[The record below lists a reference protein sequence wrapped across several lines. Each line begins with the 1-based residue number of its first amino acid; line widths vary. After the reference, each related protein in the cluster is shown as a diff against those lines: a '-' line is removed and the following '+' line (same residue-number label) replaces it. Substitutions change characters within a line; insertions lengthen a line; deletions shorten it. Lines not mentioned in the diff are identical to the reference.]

1 MEASQLDMAI
11 QALQALFEWHRL
23 AILVFGVLLGLAI
36 GVMPG
41 LGGVVALAVL
51 IPFTYNMDPQAA
63 FALLLGVAAVTTTSD
78 LIPAVLFGVP
88 GTVGAAA
95 TILDGHSMAQR
106 GEAGRAFGAGFVAAA
121 LGGVFGAIVLGVSV
135 PLLQPVMLAI
145 GSPELLAFSI
155 FGLSMVATL
164 SGRAPLKGLTAAG
177 LGLMI
182 SMVGAG
188 TQTGTL
194 RWTFDWLYLFDGIPL
209 IPVTL
214 GLFALPELADLA
226 IKRQKI
232 TANAKADVSVSSQW
246 EGVKD
251 VFRHWWLCLRCS
263 VMGTILGAIPGIGSA
278 VIDWIVYGYAKR
290 TEKGADQT
298 FGHGDVRG
306 VIAPESANNAKE
318 GGHLLPTIAFG
329 VPAGAS
335 MTLLLGAFL
344 LHGLTPG
351 PDMLGRN
358 LDVTYSI
365 VWSLTLANVLGGT
378 ICVFGAKYLAKVA
391 ELRHEILL
399 PLVMPVVFIATFQA
413 TRSWGDLYFLL
424 AFGMI
429 GWVMKQLGWPRPPM
443 VLGFVIGEIF
453 ERYLFLSN
461 ELYGASWLLPFTFG
475 DNGEFQWGHPIVAVI
490 GIIIAWALYRPLSE
504 TAALLWH
511 EFRHLNR
518 AHMKVTPNAWFTIFT
533 IVVAIAALI
542 TSADWPA
549 DEALVPRT
557 ACWVALGAGVLNLV
571 TEMFSGDKGKAAAAH
586 GAEHGVPNQ
595 AKLPAPVM
603 LSRAGEFFGWLAGF
617 IVLASL
623 IGFIPAIGI
632 FVVLYMGLGFRESLV
647 RATVFGAAVT
657 LFCYS
662 VFDRGLSVPWPQSVL
677 GDIFPMLRDM
687 TGLL

>member
-11 QALQALFEWHRL
+11 QALQTLFEWHRL
-23 AILVFGVLLGLAI
+23 VILVFGVLLGLAI

-51 IPFTYNMDPQAA
+51 IPFTYNMDPQSA
-63 FALLLGVAAVTTTSD
+63 FALLLGVAAVTTISD

-121 LGGVFGAIVLGVSV
+121 LGGIFGAIVLGLSV
-135 PLLQPVMLAI
+135 PLLQPVMLAV

-226 IKRQKI
+226 INRRKI
-232 TANAKADVSVSSQW
+232 TANRTADVSVTSQW

-290 TEKGADQT
+290 SEKNADRT

-365 VWSLTLANVLGGT
+365 VWSLTLANVIGGT

-399 PLVMPVVFIATFQA
+399 PLVMPIVFIATFQA

-424 AFGMI
+424 GFGVI
-429 GWVMKQLGWPRPPM
+429 GWIMKQLGWPRPPM

-461 ELYGASWLLPFTFG
+461 EIYGNAWLLR
-475 DNGEFQWGHPIVAVI
+475 PIVLGI
-490 GIIIAWALYRPLSE
+490 GLIIAWALYRPLSE
-504 TAALLWH
+504 TVQMLWR
-511 EFRHLNR
+511 EFRDIHH
-518 AHMKVTPNAWFTIFT
+518 AHMRVGPNAWFTMFGMA
-533 IVVAIAALI
+533 VAIAALI

-557 ACWVALGAGVLNLV
+557 ACWVALIAGSLNLV
-571 TEMFSGDKGKAAAAH
+571 TEIFGADRVKAAVGH
-586 GAEHGVPNQ
+586 EHAIPKVV
-595 AKLPAPVM
+595 LPANVM
-603 LSRAGEFFGWLAGF
+603 LMRAAEYFGWMGGF

-632 FVVLYMGLGFRESLV
+632 FVVLYMGLGFRQSLA
-647 RATVFGAAVT
+647 RAAIFGAVVT
-657 LFCYS
+657 VFCYS

-677 GDIFPMLRDM
+677 GDLLPMLRDM

>member
-95 TILDGHSMAQR
+95 TILDGHAMAQR
-106 GEAGRAFGAGFVAAA
+106 GQAGRAFGAGFVAAA
-121 LGGVFGAIVLGVSV
+121 LGGIFGAIVLGVSI

-194 RWTFDWLYLFDGIPL
+194 RWTFDWLYLFDGVPL

-226 IKRQKI
+226 INRRKI
-232 TANAKADVSVSSQW
+232 TAHATADVSVASQW
-246 EGVKD
+246 EGVLD

-263 VMGTILGAIPGIGSA
+263 TMGTMLGAIPGVGSA

-290 TEKGADQT
+290 TEKGADDT
-298 FGHGDVRG
+298 FGHGDIRG

-391 ELRHEILL
+391 ELRHEVLL
-399 PLVMPVVFIATFQA
+399 PLVMPVVFVATFQA

-424 AFGMI
+424 GFGMI
-429 GWVMKQLGWPRPPM
+429 GWIMKQLGWPRPPM

-461 ELYGASWLLPFTFG
+461 EIYGWSWLLPISFNET
-475 DNGEFQWGHPIVAVI
+475 GEFTGHPVVAVI
-490 GIIIAWALYRPLSE
+490 GLLIAWALYKPLSQ
-504 TAALLWH
+504 TTKMLWH
-511 EFRHLNR
+511 EFKDLHH
-518 AHMKVTPNAWFTIFT
+518 AHMRVGPNAWFTLFGIA
-533 IVVAIAALI
+533 VAIAALI

-557 ACWVALGAGVLNLV
+557 ACWVALIAGLLNLIS
-571 TEMFSGDKGKAAAAH
+571 EIFGADKAPTPA
-586 GAEHGVPNQ
+586 GAEHAPPKQ
-595 AKLPAPVM
+595 TLPAALM
-603 LSRAGEFFGWLAGF
+603 LGRAGEYFGWLAGF
-617 IVLASL
+617 ILLAAL
-623 IGFIPAIGI
+623 VGFIPAIGI
-632 FVVLYMGLGFRESLV
+632 FVVLYMGLGFKQSLT
-647 RATVFGAAVT
+647 RAAIFGTVVM
-657 LFCYS
+657 LFCYL
-662 VFDRGLSVPWPQSVL
+662 VFDRGLSVPWPQAVL
-677 GDIFPMLRDM
+677 GDVFPMLRDS

>member
-1 MEASQLDMAI
+1 MEASQQLDMALR
-11 QALQALFEWHRL
+11 ALDQLFEWHRL
-23 AILVFGVLLGLAI
+23 GILVFGVLLGLAI

-51 IPFTYNMDPQAA
+51 IPFTYNMEPQSA
-63 FALLLGVAAVTTTSD
+63 FALLLGVAAVTTISD

-95 TILDGHSMAQR
+95 TIIDGHAMAER
-106 GEAGRAFGAGFVAAA
+106 GQAGRAFGAGFVAAA
-121 LGGVFGAIVLGVSV
+121 LGGIFGAIVLGISV

-226 IKRQKI
+226 INRRRI
-232 TANAKADVSVSSQW
+232 AAHAIADVSVASQW
-246 EGVKD
+246 QGVRD
-251 VFRHWWLCLRCS
+251 VFRNWWLVLRCS
-263 VMGTILGAIPGIGSA
+263 GLGTMLGAIPGIGSA
-278 VIDWIVYGYAKR
+278 VIDWIVYGYAAR
-290 TEKGADQT
+290 SEKNAET

-351 PDMLGRN
+351 PDMLRRN

-365 VWSLTLANVLGGT
+365 IWSLTLANVIGGT
-378 ICVFGAKYLAKVA
+378 ICVFGAKYLAKFA
-391 ELRHEILL
+391 EMRHEVLL
-399 PLVMPVVFIATFQA
+399 PLVMPIVFVATFQA

-424 AFGMI
+424 VFGII
-429 GWVMKQLGWPRPPM
+429 GWIMKQLGWPRPPM

-461 ELYGASWLLPFTFG
+461 ELYGVSWLLPFTFG
-475 DNGEFQWGHPIVAVI
+475 DNGAFQWGHPIVAVI
-490 GIIIAWALYRPLSE
+490 GIIIAWVLYKPLSE
-504 TAALLWH
+504 TTKMLWH
-511 EFRHLNR
+511 EFKHLHH
-518 AHMKVTPNAWFTIFT
+518 AHMRVGPNA
-533 IVVAIAALI
+533 
-542 TSADWPA
+542 
-549 DEALVPRT
+549 
-557 ACWVALGAGVLNLV
+557 
-571 TEMFSGDKGKAAAAH
+571 
-586 GAEHGVPNQ
+586 
-595 AKLPAPVM
+595 
-603 LSRAGEFFGWLAGF
+603 
-617 IVLASL
+617 
-623 IGFIPAIGI
+623 
-632 FVVLYMGLGFRESLV
+632 
-647 RATVFGAAVT
+647 
-657 LFCYS
+657 
-662 VFDRGLSVPWPQSVL
+662 
-677 GDIFPMLRDM
+677 
-687 TGLL
+687 

>member
-1 MEASQLDMAI
+1 MEGQLDMAL
-11 QALQALFEWHRL
+11 QALQTLMEPQRL
-23 AILVFGVLLGLAI
+23 MILIFGVFLGLAI

-51 IPFTYNMDPQAA
+51 IPFTYNMDAASA

-121 LGGVFGAIVLGVSV
+121 LGGIFGAIVLGISI

-177 LGLMI
+177 LGLVI

-226 IKRQKI
+226 INRRKI
-232 TANAKADVSVSSQW
+232 TAGAKADVSVSSQW

-263 VMGTILGAIPGIGSA
+263 VMGTLLGAIPGIGSA

-290 TEKGADQT
+290 SEKGADES
-298 FGHGDVRG
+298 FGRGDVRG

-365 VWSLTLANVLGGT
+365 VWSLTIANILGGT

-391 ELRHEILL
+391 ELRHEVLL
-399 PLVMPVVFIATFQA
+399 PLVMPIVFIATFQA

-424 AFGMI
+424 AFGII
-429 GWVMKQLGWPRPPM
+429 GWIMKQLHWPRPPM

-461 ELYGASWLLPFTFG
+461 EIYGTAWLLR
-475 DNGEFQWGHPIVAVI
+475 PIVIVIAVI
-490 GIIIAWALYRPLSE
+490 IGWALYRPLSE
-504 TAALLWH
+504 TAWMLWQ

-518 AHMKVTPNAWFTIFT
+518 AHMKFGPNAWFTTFT
-533 IVVAIAALI
+533 ILVAVGALI

-557 ACWVALGAGVLNLV
+557 ACWVALIGGVLNLV
-571 TEMFSGDKGKAAAAH
+571 TEVFGADRLRPAAGEEHAALKQP
-586 GAEHGVPNQ
+586 A
-595 AKLPAPVM
+595 LPARVR
-603 LSRAGEFFGWLAGF
+603 LSRAGEFFGWMAGF

-623 IGFIPAIGI
+623 IGFIPAIGL
-632 FVVLYMGLGFRESLV
+632 FVVLYMGLGFRESLA
-647 RATVFGAAVT
+647 RAAAFGAAVV

-677 GDIFPMLRDM
+677 GDFLPALRDM

>member
-11 QALQALFEWHRL
+11 QALQTLFEWHRL
-23 AILVFGVLLGLAI
+23 LILVFGVLLGLAI

-51 IPFTYNMDPQAA
+51 IPFTYNMDPQSA
-63 FALLLGVAAVTTTSD
+63 FALLLGVAAVTTISD

-95 TILDGHSMAQR
+95 TILDGHAMAGR

-121 LGGVFGAIVLGVSV
+121 LGGIFGAIVLGISV
-135 PLLQPVMLAI
+135 PLLQPVMLAV
-145 GSPELLAFSI
+145 GSPELLAFSV

-226 IKRQKI
+226 INRRKI
-232 TANAKADVSVSSQW
+232 TANRTADVSVTSQW

-290 TEKGADQT
+290 SEKNADQS

-365 VWSLTLANVLGGT
+365 VWSLTLANVIGGT

-399 PLVMPVVFIATFQA
+399 PLVMPIVFIATFQA

-424 AFGMI
+424 GFGVI
-429 GWVMKQLGWPRPPM
+429 GWIMKQLGWPRPPM

-461 ELYGASWLLPFTFG
+461 EIYGNAWLLR
-475 DNGEFQWGHPIVAVI
+475 PIVI
-490 GIIIAWALYRPLSE
+490 GIGLIIAWALYRPLSE
-504 TAALLWH
+504 TTKMLWH
-511 EFRHLNR
+511 EFRDIHH
-518 AHMKVTPNAWFTIFT
+518 AHMKVGPNAWFTMFGMA
-533 IVVAIAALI
+533 VAIAALI

-557 ACWVALGAGVLNLV
+557 ACWVALIAGALNLV
-571 TEMFSGDKGKAAAAH
+571 TEIFGADKVRAATGHEHAAPKS
-586 GAEHGVPNQ
+586 A
-595 AKLPAPVM
+595 LPANVM
-603 LSRAGEFFGWLAGF
+603 LTRAAEYFGWMGGF

-632 FVVLYMGLGFRESLV
+632 FVVLYMGLGFRQSLA
-647 RATVFGAAVT
+647 RAGIFGAAVT
-657 LFCYS
+657 VFCYS

-677 GDIFPMLRDM
+677 GDLLPMLRDM

>member
-23 AILVFGVLLGLAI
+23 AILVFGVFLGLAI

-51 IPFTYNMDPQAA
+51 IPFTYNMDPQSA

-135 PLLQPVMLAI
+135 PMLQPVMLAI

-177 LGLMI
+177 LGLII

-429 GWVMKQLGWPRPPM
+429 GWIMKQLGWPRPPM

-461 ELYGASWLLPFTFG
+461 ELYGASWLLPFTFE
-475 DNGEFQWGHPIVAVI
+475 NGQFQWGHPIVAVI

-533 IVVAIAALI
+533 IVVALAALI

-557 ACWVALGAGVLNLV
+557 ACWVALIAGVLNLV
-571 TEMFSGDKGKAAAAH
+571 TEMFSADKGKAAAAH
-586 GAEHGVPNQ
+586 GHEHGVPNQ

-617 IVLASL
+617 IILASL

-647 RATVFGAAVT
+647 RAAVFGAAVT

>member
-23 AILVFGVLLGLAI
+23 AILVFGVFLGLAI

-226 IKRQKI
+226 INRRKI
-232 TANAKADVSVSSQW
+232 TSNKKADVSVSSQW

-290 TEKGADQT
+290 TEKGADDT
-298 FGHGDVRG
+298 FGRGDVRG

-399 PLVMPVVFIATFQA
+399 PLVMPIVFIATFQA

-424 AFGMI
+424 AFGII
-429 GWVMKQLGWPRPPM
+429 GWIMKQLHWPRPPM

-461 ELYGASWLLPFTFG
+461 ELYGISWLIPNSFG
-475 DNGEFQWGHPIVAVI
+475 ETRWVVV
-490 GIIIAWALYRPLSE
+490 GIFVVIAWALYRPLSE
-504 TAALLWH
+504 TVAMLWH
-511 EFRHLNR
+511 EFKHLNR
-518 AHMKVTPNAWFTIFT
+518 SSVKFGPNAWFTTFT
-533 IVVAIAALI
+533 IAMAIFALFLA
-542 TSADWPA
+542 ADWPA

-557 ACWVALGAGVLNLV
+557 ACWVALIAGTLNLI
-571 TEMFSGDKGKAAAAH
+571 TEVFGTEKTAAAAAAA
-586 GAEHGVPNQ
+586 GAEHGGIKRPPLATN
-595 AKLPAPVM
+595 VM
-603 LSRAGEFFGWLAGF
+603 LGRAGEFFGWMAGF
-617 IVLASL
+617 ILAAAL
-623 IGFIPAIGI
+623 IGFIPAIGL
-632 FVVLYMGLGFRESLV
+632 FVILYMGLGFRESFV
-647 RATVFGAAVT
+647 RASAFGAAVV

-677 GDIFPMLRDM
+677 GDILPALRDM

>member
-1 MEASQLDMAI
+1 MEGQLDMAI
-11 QALQALFEWHRL
+11 QALHTLLEPHRL
-23 AILVFGVLLGLAI
+23 SILVFGVFLGLAI

-51 IPFTYNMDPQAA
+51 IPFTYNMEPQSA
-63 FALLLGVAAVTTTSD
+63 FALLLGVAAVTTISD

-95 TILDGHSMAQR
+95 TILDGHAMAER

-121 LGGVFGAIVLGVSV
+121 LGGIFGAIVLGVSV

-226 IKRQKI
+226 INRRKI
-232 TANAKADVSVSSQW
+232 TSGSTADVSVASQW
-246 EGVKD
+246 QGVKD

-263 VMGTILGAIPGIGSA
+263 GLGTMLGAIPGIGSA

-290 TEKGADQT
+290 SEKGADET

-365 VWSLTLANVLGGT
+365 IWSLTLANVIGGT

-391 ELRHEILL
+391 ELRHEVLL

-429 GWVMKQLGWPRPPM
+429 GWIMKQLHWPRPPM

-461 ELYGASWLLPFTFG
+461 EIYGNAWLLR
-475 DNGEFQWGHPIVAVI
+475 PIVLLI
-490 GIIIAWALYRPLSE
+490 GLIIAWALYRPLSE
-504 TAALLWH
+504 TAKMLWH
-511 EFRHLNR
+511 EFRDIHH
-518 AHMKVTPNAWFTIFT
+518 AHMRVGPNAWFTLFT
-533 IVVAIAALI
+533 IAVAVGALI
-542 TSADWPA
+542 MSADWPE

-557 ACWVALGAGVLNLV
+557 ACWVALIAGVLNLV
-571 TEMFSGDKGKAAAAH
+571 TEVFGADKPAAVM
-586 GAEHGVPNQ
+586 GAEHGAPKPVTL
-595 AKLPAPVM
+595 APAVM
-603 LSRAGEFFGWLAGF
+603 LGRAGEYFGWLAGF

-623 IGFIPAIGI
+623 IGFIPAIGL
-632 FVVLYMGLGFRESLV
+632 FVVLYMGFGFRESLA
-647 RATVFGAAVT
+647 RAAVFGAAVT
-657 LFCYS
+657 VFCYW

-677 GDIFPMLRDM
+677 GDIWPTLRDM

>member
-1 MEASQLDMAI
+1 MDGSQLDMA
-11 QALQALFEWHRL
+11 LQALDALFQWPRIG
-23 AILVFGVLLGLAI
+23 ILVFGVLLGLAI

-51 IPFTYNMDPQAA
+51 IPFTYNMDPQSA

-121 LGGVFGAIVLGVSV
+121 LGGIFGAIVLGVSV

-194 RWTFDWLYLFDGIPL
+194 RWTFDWLYLFDGLPL

-232 TANAKADVSVSSQW
+232 TANRTADVSVTSQW

-263 VMGTILGAIPGIGSA
+263 VMGTMLGAIPGIGSA

-290 TEKGADQT
+290 TEKGADET

-429 GWVMKQLGWPRPPM
+429 GWIMKQLGWPRPPM

-490 GIIIAWALYRPLSE
+490 GLIIAWALYRPLSE
-504 TAALLWH
+504 TAAMLWH

-518 AHMKVTPNAWFTIFT
+518 AHMRVTPNAAFTMFT
-533 IVVAIAALI
+533 VAVAIAALL

-557 ACWVALGAGVLNLV
+557 ACWVALGAGLLNLV
-571 TEMFSGDKGKAAAAH
+571 SEMFSADKTAPAQGAAH
-586 GAEHGVPNQ
+586 GAPRE

-603 LSRAGEFFGWLAGF
+603 LSRAGEFFGWMAGF
-617 IVLASL
+617 IIVAAL

-632 FVVLYMGLGFRESLV
+632 FVVLYMGLGFRQSFA
-647 RATVFGAAVT
+647 RAAVFGAVVSI
-657 LFCYS
+657 FCYG

-677 GDIFPMLRDM
+677 GDLLPMLRDM